1 MRYNII
7 KENLM
12 RQLSCGVKEIGFR
25 KNNFRPRRRAG
36 SAALTQ
42 KGGVPVIPLSSISV
56 SPAKEKQFNKR
67 GIYTVEDLLNF
78 LPRKYKDFTV
88 LTGAEGN
95 GDELSCIVVLRAVYT
110 FQRPGKTPCIIA
122 RGEEYK
128 TGIPI
133 SVTWFRQNYLYEQIY
148 ALRGIKVFVAGKAT
162 KNKEGGVDF
171 TMPSVF
177 EPASPSSNKII
188 PVYGTIPQMS
198 TEYLTSHIER
208 ATKFLELVSCET
220 LPSDILADCG
230 QISMR
235 DALLKLHRPET
246 MADVEAGRRRLTFD
260 SLLYFALANEWAAQ
274 HDTAESPYRLKT
286 LDQMRDIL
294 KNLPFELTSDQKS
307 SINEIC
313 AIASSGKRLNVLL
326 QGDVGCGKTIV
337 AILAM
342 VAMAENGFQSVLM
355 APTQV
360 LASQHYADLCNT
372 VEPLGY
378 KVAYLRAGMKA
389 KERSA
394 VLAQIASGEALF
406 IVGTH
411 SVLSPS
417 VQYKCLGLTVVDEE
431 HKFGVEQRNSIVEK
445 GAAGVHSI
453 TMSATPIPRSLAKA
467 IFGDRKLVFTI
478 ETMPHGRKPVI
489 TGISS
494 NPMKTLSFL
503 VREIRNGH
511 RAYVVCPL
519 IEKSDSD
526 RMADVDSVETVSEHF
541 HQVLDPYGIKIGTVT
556 GKMKKSEADEIIAE
570 FKRGGLDVL
579 ISTTVIEVGV
589 NVPEATMM
597 IITNAERFGLSGLH
611 QLRGRVGRSDLQS
624 YCVLMSPKAEG
635 NERLDAMVRYHSG
648 FQIAEEDLRIRG
660 AGDFLGTTQS
670 GDNKYVSIMM
680 ANKEWYESLKP
691 LARHIIDK
699 NISCPLL
706 DRVKAEDIATD

>member
-1 MRYNII
+1 MLYW
-7 KENLM
+7 
-12 RQLSCGVKEIGFR
+12 G
-25 KNNFRPRRRAG
+25 
-36 SAALTQ
+36 TWTY
-42 KGGVPVIPLSSISV
+42 PLKS
-56 SPAKEKQFNKR
+56 
-67 GIYTVEDLLNF
+67 
-78 LPRKYKDFTV
+78 
-88 LTGAEGN
+88 
-95 GDELSCIVVLRAVYT
+95 
-110 FQRPGKTPCIIA
+110 
-122 RGEEYK
+122 
-128 TGIPI
+128 
-133 SVTWFRQNYLYEQIY
+133 
-148 ALRGIKVFVAGKAT
+148 
-162 KNKEGGVDF
+162 
-171 TMPSVF
+171 
-177 EPASPSSNKII
+177 KI
-188 PVYGTIPQMS
+188 
-198 TEYLTSHIER
+198 
-208 ATKFLELVSCET
+208 
-220 LPSDILADCG
+220 
-230 QISMR
+230 
-235 DALLKLHRPET
+235 
-246 MADVEAGRRRLTFD
+246 
-260 SLLYFALANEWAAQ
+260 
-274 HDTAESPYRLKT
+274 
-286 LDQMRDIL
+286 
-294 KNLPFELTSDQKS
+294 
-307 SINEIC
+307 
-313 AIASSGKRLNVLL
+313 
-326 QGDVGCGKTIV
+326 
-337 AILAM
+337 
-342 VAMAENGFQSVLM
+342 
-355 APTQV
+355 
-360 LASQHYADLCNT
+360 
-372 VEPLGY
+372 
-378 KVAYLRAGMKA
+378 
-389 KERSA
+389 
-394 VLAQIASGEALF
+394 
-406 IVGTH
+406 
-411 SVLSPS
+411 
-417 VQYKCLGLTVVDEE
+417 TVVDEE

-541 HQVLDPYGIKIGTVT
+541 HQVLDPYGIRIGTVT

-648 FQIAEEDLRIRG
+648 FRIAEEDLRIRG